1 MTKIENLEKDKV
13 KLTIAVKPE
22 DWEEAI
28 KAAYKK
34 RQKDIELDGF
44 RKGKVSY
51 EVYVQK
57 KGKAELLPDAVDY
70 IYTCLTYS

>member
-34 RQKDIELDGF
+34 RQKTLN
-44 RKGKVSY
+44 
-51 EVYVQK
+51 
-57 KGKAELLPDAVDY
+57 
-70 IYTCLTYS
+70 